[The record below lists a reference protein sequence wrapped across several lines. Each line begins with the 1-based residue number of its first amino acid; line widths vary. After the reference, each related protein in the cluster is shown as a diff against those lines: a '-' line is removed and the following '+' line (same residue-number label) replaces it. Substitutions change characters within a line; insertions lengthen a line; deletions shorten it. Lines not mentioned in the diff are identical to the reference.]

1 MKASK
6 VIAAVALSLVSVF
19 ASAEE
24 FDRETEAAGLCIAYS
39 AVARDYHDMKSLGAS
54 KLHSRTHLMSLN
66 ASEQTKKEFVPMIN
80 KLYAAPISK
89 MALSNWALEHCVKN
103 VAPNL

>member
-6 VIAAVALSLVSVF
+6 VIAAVALSLVSVV

-24 FDRETEAAGLCIAYS
+24 FDRETKGAELCIAYAS
-39 AVARDYHDMKSLGAS
+39 VARDYHDLKSLGAS
-54 KLHSRTHLMSLN
+54 KLHARTLMSLN

-89 MALSNWALEHCVKN
+89 AAISNWAVEHCVKN
-103 VAPNL
+103 VVPNL

>member
-19 ASAEE
+19 AGAEE
-24 FDRETEAAGLCIAYS
+24 FDRETEVAGVCMAYAAI
-39 AVARDYHDMKSLGAS
+39 ARDYHDLKSLGAS
-54 KLHSRTHLMSLN
+54 KLHARTHLMSLN
-66 ASEQTKKEFVPMIN
+66 TSDATKKEFVPMIN

-89 MALSNWALEHCVKN
+89 AAISNWAVEHCVKN
-103 VAPNL
+103 VVPNL